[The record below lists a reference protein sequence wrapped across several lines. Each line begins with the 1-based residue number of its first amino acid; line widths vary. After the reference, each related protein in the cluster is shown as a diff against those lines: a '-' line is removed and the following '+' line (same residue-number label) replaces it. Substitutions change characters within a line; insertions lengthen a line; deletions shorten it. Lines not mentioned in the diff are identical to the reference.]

1 MADTEE
7 YLTED
12 ITFMQPI
19 KFLSWDP
26 MNKNDTD
33 ADIQHS
39 YTFTINSSTIDC
51 AVASISNS
59 IALKSES
66 YLTATTTINS
76 AFKCTA
82 PIVRMTA
89 IKCIS
94 SVYGNKYSNE
104 YDHYATTIQHGTS
117 GDMNL
122 YATSKVTLETDDH
135 VESMSKTGLVA
146 MNVVNSLVTAASG
159 VFTIVTNPSVT
170 TGVLAGGTALVN
182 SVLPA
187 LGGAAMNKTI
197 SDTVTIDSTAMFSM
211 GIQSPQ
217 IVFNNTNEFNT
228 IASNGIDQGAL
239 IFKSDLIKMIAK
251 TINAF
256 VDDNV
261 HADDNKLEANIG
273 GNNSISIT
281 DDSIKIYGD
290 GVQGKLEINQNKVTF
305 INGGSSIEISGS
317 GVKIKAGASAISIES
332 SKIELNN
339 VTVDGQR
346 IAHQ

>member
-89 IKCIS
+89 IKCNS
-94 SVYGNKYSNE
+94 SVYGNTYSNG

-135 VESMSKTGLVA
+135 VESMSAGLIGA
-146 MNVVNSLVTAASG
+146 LNFTNSAVTVASG

-182 SVLPA
+182 MVLPA
-187 LGGAAMNKTI
+187 FGALAMNKTVAN
-197 SDTVTIDSTAMFSM
+197 TATIDTTAMFSM

-217 IVFNNTNEFNT
+217 IVFNNTNGFNT
-228 IASNGIDQGAL
+228 IASNGIDHGAL